1 MGWVSL
7 CAQLSIWVISFDEV
21 LSITRINEG
30 FLNVV
35 SLDSV
40 DLLDV
45 HLLDV
50 DLFSHA
56 KEDIEDD
63 TEIDGSVTNK
73 L

>member
-7 CAQLSIWVISFDEV
+7 CALLSVLVTSFDEI
-21 LSITRINEG
+21 LSITGINEG
-30 FLNVV
+30 FLNVFG
-35 SLDSV
+35 LDSV

-50 DLFSHA
+50 HLFSIV

-63 TEIDGSVTNK
+63 TEIDGSITH
-73 L
+73 